1 MTDWLIP
8 GISVAVIVFIATKTS
23 HYVQSK
29 TGRSSQEPTARYAL
43 TVGLG
48 VGLSVLAVGA
58 ITELPLPWKAFVAGA
73 AGSLF
78 SLIAQVFF
86 GKKAIPGSSK

>member
-8 GISVAVIVFIATKTS
+8 GICVAVIVFIATKTS

-29 TGRSSQEPTARYAL
+29 TGRSSHEPTARYAL

-58 ITELPLPWKAFVAGA
+58 ITELPLPWKTFVAGA

-78 SLIAQVFF
+78 SLVAQAFF
-86 GKKAIPGSSK
+86 GKKAFPGSSK